1 MPIVNRIA
9 EFHDEMTEWRHDLHT
24 HPELGFEEY
33 RTSDVV
39 AAKLESFGIEVHRGL
54 AGTGVVGV
62 LKSGNSNRTIGLRAD
77 MDALPILERG
87 DEDRPHRSVNAGVMH
102 ACGHDGH
109 TTMLLGAAKYLAE
122 TQNFDGTVHFIF
134 QPAEEGKGGGDR
146 MVQEGLFDR
155 FPCETVFGMHNIP
168 GIPVGSF
175 AVSEGPMMAARDNF
189 EITIKGRGSHGAMP
203 HHGIDPVLVGAH
215 LVMALQSITS
225 RNLDPQKALVISVTQ
240 FHAGHAFNVVPDEMV
255 LRGTCRVFD
264 PDVQNSLPERISK
277 IMEGVCATFGAS
289 AELNYMRGYPAT
301 INDPEQA
308 GIAAEIAERLAGE
321 ERVDRN
327 PTPMMGAED
336 FSYMLNQRPGAYIWA
351 GNGDTAGVHHPDYD
365 FNDAALPHGA
375 SFWAQLVEDRLKRA

>member
-9 EFHDEMTEWRHDLHT
+9 EFHDEMTAWRQDLHT
-24 HPELGFEEY
+24 HPELGFEEH

-62 LKSGNSNRTIGLRAD
+62 LKSGSSGRTIGLRAD

-87 DEDRPHRSVNAGVMH
+87 EDDRPHRSVNAGVMH

-122 TQNFDGTVHFIF
+122 TKNFDGTVHFIF

-146 MVQEGLFDR
+146 MVQEGLFQQ
-155 FPCETVFGMHNIP
+155 FPCDTVFGMHNIP

-175 AVSEGPMMAARDNF
+175 AVSPGPMMAARDNF

-215 LVMALQSITS
+215 MVMALQSITS
-225 RNLDPQKALVISVTQ
+225 RNLDAQKALVISVTQ
-240 FHAGHAFNVVPDEMV
+240 FHAGHAFNVVPDDMV

-264 PDVQNSLPERISK
+264 PDVQDSLPERITR
-277 IMEGVCATFGAS
+277 IMEGVCATFGAT

-308 GIAAEIAERLAGE
+308 EIAAVIAGRVAGD
-321 ERVDRN
+321 ERVDRA

-365 FNDAALPHGA
+365 FNDAGLPHGA
-375 SFWAQLVEDRLKRA
+375 SFWAQLVEDRLKRV

>member
-9 EFHDEMTEWRHDLHT
+9 EFHDEMTAWRQDLHT
-24 HPELGFEEY
+24 HPELGFEEH

-62 LKSGNSNRTIGLRAD
+62 LKSGSSGRTIGLRAD

-87 DEDRPHRSVNAGVMH
+87 EDDRPHRSVNAGVMH

-122 TQNFDGTVHFIF
+122 TKNFDGTVHFIF

-146 MVQEGLFDR
+146 MVQEGLFQQ
-155 FPCETVFGMHNIP
+155 FPCDTVFGMHNIP

-175 AVSEGPMMAARDNF
+175 AVSPGPMMAARDNF

-215 LVMALQSITS
+215 MVMALQSITS
-225 RNLDPQKALVISVTQ
+225 RNLDAQKALVISVTQ
-240 FHAGHAFNVVPDEMV
+240 FHAGHAFNVVPDDMV

-264 PDVQNSLPERISK
+264 PDVQDSLPERIAR

-308 GIAAEIAERLAGE
+308 EIAAVIAGRVGGD
-321 ERVDRN
+321 ERVDRA

-365 FNDAALPHGA
+365 FNDAGLPHGA

>member
-9 EFHDEMTEWRHDLHT
+9 DFHDEMTAWRHDLHT
-24 HPELGFEEY
+24 HPELGFEEH

-39 AAKLESFGIEVHRGL
+39 AAKLESFGIEVHRGI
-54 AGTGVVGV
+54 AGTGLVGV
-62 LKSGNSNRTIGLRAD
+62 LKSGSSDRTIGLRAD

-87 DEDRPHRSVNAGVMH
+87 DGDRPHRSVNDGVMH

-122 TQNFDGTVHFIF
+122 TKNFDGTVHFIF
-134 QPAEEGKGGGDR
+134 QPAEEGKGGGDK

-155 FPCETVFGMHNIP
+155 FPCDSVFGMHNIP

-175 AVSEGPMMAARDNF
+175 AVSPGPMMAARDNF
-189 EITIKGRGSHGAMP
+189 EITIRGRGSHGAMP

-215 LVMALQSITS
+215 MVMALQSITS

-240 FHAGHAFNVVPDEMV
+240 FHAGHAFNVVPDNMV

-264 PDVQNSLPERISK
+264 PEVQNSLPDRIGK
-277 IMEGVCATFGAS
+277 IMDGVCATFGAE
-289 AELNYMRGYPAT
+289 AELNYIRGYPAT
-301 INDPEQA
+301 INNPEQA
-308 GIAAEIAERLAGE
+308 GIAADIAERVAGPD
-321 ERVDRN
+321 RVDRA
-327 PTPMMGAED
+327 PKPVMGAED

-365 FNDAALPHGA
+365 FNDDGLPHGA

>member
-9 EFHDEMTEWRHDLHT
+9 EFHDEMTAWRQDLHT
-24 HPELGFEEY
+24 HPELGFEEH

-62 LKSGNSNRTIGLRAD
+62 LKSGSSGRTIGLRAD

-87 DEDRPHRSVNAGVMH
+87 EDDRPHRSVNAGVMH

-122 TQNFDGTVHFIF
+122 TKNFDGTVHFIF
-134 QPAEEGKGGGDR
+134 QPAEEGKGGGDK
-146 MVQEGLFDR
+146 MVQEGLFDQ

-175 AVSEGPMMAARDNF
+175 AVSPGPMMAARDNF
-189 EITIKGRGSHGAMP
+189 EITIKGKGSHGAMP

-215 LVMALQSITS
+215 MVMALQSITS
-225 RNLDPQKALVISVTQ
+225 RNLSPQKALVLSVTQ
-240 FHAGHAFNVVPDEMV
+240 FHAGHAFNVVPDDMV

-264 PDVQNSLPERISK
+264 PEVQNSLPERITR

-289 AELNYMRGYPAT
+289 AELNYMKGYPAT
-301 INDPEQA
+301 INDPDQ
-308 GIAAEIAERLAGE
+308 AEIAAVIAGRVAGD

-365 FNDAALPHGA
+365 FNDAGLPHGA